1 MGNLYGLGLEEI
13 RRRGIRML
21 PQTLDESL
29 AELKQD
35 RLIQESLG
43 GIYEEFVKL
52 KEEEWREYHRQVTRW
67 EIERY
72 LTLF

>member
-1 MGNLYGLGLEEI
+1 
-13 RRRGIRML
+13 ML
-21 PQTLDESL
+21 PQNLAESL

-43 GIYEEFVKL
+43 GIYEEFVSL
-52 KEEEWREYHRQVTRW
+52 KEEEWREYHSQVTRW

-72 LTLF
+72 LKLF